1 MNTVAAPHPLS
12 HLPVLAMLPAP
23 GTFVSAVPDVTSCHA
38 LWDKYAMLDHI
49 RAHSTQVAALA
60 VALAE
65 QAVACGHTIDV
76 PSVHAS
82 ALLHDIAKTY
92 TIAHGG
98 SHAQMGASW
107 VIAETGNRNIARG
120 VMTHVHWPWPVG
132 DATHVCCLPF
142 FIIYADKRIKHA
154 TCVSL
159 AERFE
164 DLLER
169 YGHTTFARASI
180 RDSYAQGQ
188 AIERA
193 LSAQLGMEL
202 HAYTLNSGRL
212 VERT

>member
-1 MNTVAAPHPLS
+1 MTQRPLHPLEA
-12 HLPVLAMLPAP
+12 LPCLTLRAQTPVC
-23 GTFVSAVPDVTSCHA
+23 VPSTAACHA

-49 RAHSTQVAALA
+49 RAHSTQVADLA

-65 QAVACGHTIDV
+65 RARDKGHSVDV
-76 PSVHAS
+76 PSVRAS

-107 VIAETGNRNIARG
+107 VVTETGNRDIARG
-120 VMTHVHWPWPVG
+120 VMTHVHWPWPVD
-132 DATHVCCLPF
+132 DATNVCRLPF

-164 DLLER
+164 DLLAR
-169 YGHTTFARASI
+169 YGHTDFARASI

-193 LSAQLGMEL
+193 LNAQLDMDL
-202 HAYTLNSGRL
+202 AAHTLEGGRL
-212 VERT
+212 VPQA